1 MERRFDPNI
10 RLIRACLNRRKTTW
24 SPCQGLLPNGE
35 WLQSSDGSAQDQ
47 SMNVMGSYL
56 KKELES
62 GLSYKIV
69 NKSVWLRAAGL
80 WWYMRALQRFSVWT
94 FEDVE
99 VDLPS
104 YVFTAS
110 RFMTWRMMWY
120 SSEMPFPPS
129 MSLACL
135 EISRALP
142 QLFLF
147 NIEIISGTALLVQQY
162 IH

>member
-1 MERRFDPNI
+1 
-10 RLIRACLNRRKTTW
+10 
-24 SPCQGLLPNGE
+24 
-35 WLQSSDGSAQDQ
+35 
-47 SMNVMGSYL
+47 MGSYS

-62 GLSYKIV
+62 GSSYKIV
-69 NKSVWLRAAGL
+69 NKSVCALLASAGIYEHYSPFL
-80 WWYMRALQRFSVWT
+80 ST
-94 FEDVE
+94 FEEDVE

-147 NIEIISGTALLVQQY
+147 NIEIISGTALLVQQ
-162 IH
+162 